1 MEKLE
6 KVVPRNNLIITA
18 EYSRL
23 VCLLVEK
30 IKEQFKNL
38 DLQEVKKDSINLI
51 IFIADLVEFSI
62 QEKLMSKKVSKK
74 INKNEL
80 VIDVVK
86 CLFPQLTE
94 PEIVQFQNMLQFAI
108 DSKLI
113 RKKNSCYIALDIL
126 GRAYKFFKH

>member
-6 KVVPRNNLIITA
+6 KVLPRNNLIITA

-23 VCLLVEK
+23 VALLVEK
-30 IKEQFKNL
+30 IKEEFKNL
-38 DLQEVKKDSINLI
+38 DLNEVKKDAINLI
-51 IFIADLVEFSI
+51 IFVADLVEYSI

-86 CLFPQLTE
+86 CLFPSLTE
-94 PEIVQFQNMLQFAI
+94 AEIIQFQNLLQFAI

-113 RKKNSCYIALDIL
+113 KKNNTCRAVFDFL
-126 GRAYKFFKH
+126 GRTYRFFKH